1 MKKQIGCVSALVAI
15 AVSYTVW
22 VLLPLSHYDTECA
35 SIVEKVTQA
44 RKKRQSLASDVEQN
58 GYLDPS
64 FLPFWQASLARPGN
78 LGASTSGQHSQPKS
92 DLDNL
97 LESVLPFCD
106 LAPAQSASG
115 KASARLK
122 TKQSPFADFDKFYPK
137 VREVESK
144 ALFVVP
150 DSRPYSFSSPNPNY
164 LALRKLFWG
173 CTGYADYL
181 LKAGRGSEAVAV
193 CQDCIRFSF
202 KLADPNA
209 EPTQLMISLAL
220 QSMSQKT
227 LAMILQSHT
236 KLSVDDLDSLG
247 KTLESTQIQRSSL
260 ADTLEVNLCMGL
272 NSCEE
277 GRSAKG
283 NSELNIAL
291 FWLPGVWAREVRLY
305 KNDCFPMI
313 DQVKKQGWAK
323 PFNLDGSSSSWL
335 MGKHGLV
342 GMLMIPDPSKVEA
355 EIRMARKRQAFLH
368 LYVLL
373 RLYRS
378 KVGHWPASIEI
389 LAKEGLQ
396 PLEGL
401 EMTKVRYLC
410 EADRISLEF
419 ALEPSESATLSP
431 SPHPELKKWDYL
443 NVSPWVFH

>member
-1 MKKQIGCVSALVAI
+1 MMKKQIGCVSALVAI

-272 NSCEE
+272 
-277 GRSAKG
+277 
-283 NSELNIAL
+283 
-291 FWLPGVWAREVRLY
+291 Y

-378 KVGHWPASIEI
+378 KVGHWPASIEM